1 MSCNVCPVA
10 IPETVRKH
18 KDPITGNSFIV
29 CLVRHVH
36 SITLNFLFRKKA
48 LFDALSNVS
57 KLTFDLSVI
66 LVITVIAGNRINNVG
81 SLFFPNRILR
91 FGKNMPQS
99 LKRLGVALCSFVS
112 R

>member
-1 MSCNVCPVA
+1 M
-10 IPETVRKH
+10 RKH

-29 CLVRHVH
+29 WLVRHVC

-48 LFDALSNVS
+48 LFDALLNVS
-57 KLTFDLSVI
+57 KLTLDLSVI

-81 SLFFPNRILR
+81 LLFFPNRILR

-99 LKRLGVALCSFVS
+99 L
-112 R
+112 